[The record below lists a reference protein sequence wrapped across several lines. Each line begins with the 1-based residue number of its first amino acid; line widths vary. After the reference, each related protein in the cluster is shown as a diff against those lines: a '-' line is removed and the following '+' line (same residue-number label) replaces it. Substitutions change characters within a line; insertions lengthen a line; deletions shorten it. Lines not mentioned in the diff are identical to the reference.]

1 MTNRGIR
8 EALQCSE
15 TTSKWHLKNV
25 LQKLE
30 VTDCT
35 EATRMAMERGI
46 LHIE

>member
-1 MTNRGIR
+1 
-8 EALQCSE
+8 
-15 TTSKWHLKNV
+15 V